1 MTKDDWIA
9 AAAARYIYRGLSEQ
23 DAQESAETL
32 WDDYH
37 ATSFDGGIIPEYCVD
52 KDIGDCEK

>member
-9 AAAARYIYRGLSEQ
+9 AAAARYVYRGLSEQ
-23 DAQESAETL
+23 DAQESAKVL
-32 WDDYH
+32 WVDYN
-37 ATSFDGGIIPEYCVD
+37 GRIIPEYCVD